1 MEEAEEDVL
10 SYAAFPAEHWQK
22 IWSNNPLE
30 RVNKEVKRRT
40 NVVGIFPTEGSVDKA
55 CGCCALRTARRVA
68 SLKTL
73 LQHRI
78 VSEAGAKGGAD
89 RAAAVDGWVGSV
101 EPCTSRFTLRGKS
114 LDFGALTNI
123 EASLDRTHTRY
134 AGQIQ
139 VRGVTRTP
147 FQTVS

>member
-1 MEEAEEDVL
+1 M
-10 SYAAFPAEHWQK
+10 
-22 IWSNNPLE
+22 
-30 RVNKEVKRRT
+30 
-40 NVVGIFPTEGSVDKA
+40 VGIFSTEASVDKA
-55 CGCCALRTARRVA
+55 CGSCALRAARRVA

-73 LQHRI
+73 LQRRI

-101 EPCTSRFTLRGKS
+101 EPSTIRFTLRGKY

-147 FQTVS
+147 IQTVS